1 MTWARSQ
8 GIKEQGCEPGPPT
21 LGSYAFLLVLLNPE
35 RMTGD
40 LLPEVCLKEVGARHL
55 QMKAD
60 LGQEDIHLHSPT
72 DSHHLITLVGS

>member
-21 LGSYAFLLVLLNPE
+21 LGSYAFLLVLLLNPE

-40 LLPEVCLKEVGARHL
+40 LLPEVCLKEMGAPVTY
-55 QMKAD
+55 K
-60 LGQEDIHLHSPT
+60 
-72 DSHHLITLVGS
+72 

>member
-21 LGSYAFLLVLLNPE
+21 LGSYAFLLVLLLNRE

-40 LLPEVCLKEVGARHL
+40 LLPEVCLKEVGAPVTY
-55 QMKAD
+55 K
-60 LGQEDIHLHSPT
+60 
-72 DSHHLITLVGS
+72 

>member
-21 LGSYAFLLVLLNPE
+21 LSSYAFLLVLLNPE

-40 LLPEVCLKEVGARHL
+40 LLPEVCLKEVGAPVIYKRRL
-55 QMKAD
+55 TLDKKTFIS
-60 LGQEDIHLHSPT
+60 IHLLTPT
-72 DSHHLITLVGS
+72 TS